1 MSRPRTSRLSSAP
14 RAFRLPRHP
23 LSRNMATG
31 TTRHVN
37 AYELCRSL
45 GPHLSRIGATVAAR
59 PVCYLI
65 VPHARGRTPAHFAAQ
80 PGHAGC
86 LRALHE
92 CLSSMIQSNLLCV
105 CPRLSL
111 TDTRLRGAT
120 PCTRHAHRATL
131 LPMSYSTMDPPWRGA
146 TYADGSGIGAEDVS
160 RVEVVDEPDSYGVGV
175 AFAGTAERHAYGS
188 GAPCDVRFRGSD
200 TGRV

>member
-1 MSRPRTSRLSSAP
+1 MPA
-14 RAFRLPRHP
+14 
-23 LSRNMATG
+23 G
-31 TTRHVN
+31 
-37 AYELCRSL
+37 
-45 GPHLSRIGATVAAR
+45 AAR
-59 PVCYLI
+59 VFVLNDPIQPPLRMSEV
-65 VPHARGRTPAHFAAQ
+65 VPP
-80 PGHAGC
+80 
-86 LRALHE
+86 
-92 CLSSMIQSNLLCV
+92 
-105 CPRLSL
+105 

-131 LPMSYSTMDPPWRGA
+131 LPRSYSTLDPPWRGA